1 MGYPCSYCLQA
12 TGQQAK
18 CRTIGLAPL
27 PLTSNTHPHGQ
38 SEDSHMLW
46 KKGRRSDNVVDARGD
61 DAGGG
66 GGMRFGGG
74 KGLSLT
80 AIILI
85 VGIGWITGQDPLQIL
100 GQLTGQMTEQSA
112 PASTQTR
119 KAPPANDEG
128 AEFVRS
134 ILGDTEDTWGQIFQ
148 QAGRQYKNP
157 TLVLFSNR
165 VNSACGLATSA
176 TGPFYCPAD
185 QKVYLDMAFFQEMS
199 QRFSAA
205 GDFAQ
210 AYVIAHEVGHHVQTL
225 LGVSAKI
232 QTARQQGRQMEGDGG
247 LLVRQEL
254 QADCLAGV
262 WANNAQQRLN
272 WLEPGDIEEALNAAN
287 AIGDDRLQQ
296 QGQGRVVPDSFTH
309 GTSAQRVRWFKTGF
323 AQGQVGQC
331 DTFAAKTL

>member
-1 MGYPCSYCLQA
+1 
-12 TGQQAK
+12 
-18 CRTIGLAPL
+18 
-27 PLTSNTHPHGQ
+27 
-38 SEDSHMLW
+38 MLW
-46 KKGRRSDNVVDARGD
+46 KKGRRSDNVVDVRD
-61 DAGGG
+61 DSSNGGG

-80 AIILI
+80 AIVLI
-85 VGIGWITGQDPLQIL
+85 VGIGWATGQDPLQIL
-100 GQLTGQMTEQSA
+100 GQLLGQSSQTSA
-112 PASTQTR
+112 PATPQAR
-119 KAPPANDEG
+119 KAPPANDEQ
-128 AEFVRS
+128 AEFVRA

-148 QAGRQYKNP
+148 QAGRQYQAPK
-157 TLVLFSNR
+157 LILFRGR
-165 VNSACGLATSA
+165 VNSACGAATSA
-176 TGPFYCPAD
+176 SGPFYCPAD
-185 QKVYLDMAFFQEMS
+185 RQVYLDMDFFREMA

-232 QTARQQGRQMEGDGG
+232 QAARQQGRQMEGDGG

-262 WANNAQQRLN
+262 WAYHAQQRLN
-272 WLEPGDIEEALNAAN
+272 WLEPGDVEEALNAAN

-323 AQGQVGQC
+323 SQGQVGQC
-331 DTFAAKTL
+331 DTFAAKSL